1 MSESTRFDAFRALCL
16 ARFREFYREPEVV
29 FWGFVF
35 PILLAVALG
44 LAFRNRPPET
54 LAVMVVEGEASA
66 SVLRALGA
74 SPLLKTRAGSAAEAA
89 QALRLGKVE
98 VVVGAG
104 TSGYEY
110 RLDPSRPE
118 ALVARARVDDALQ
131 RAAGRRD
138 PVPTREEAV
147 TEPGGRYIDFLVP
160 GIIGMN
166 LMSAGMWGMGFV
178 LVDMRIKKL
187 LKRLLAT
194 PLRRAD
200 FLLAQMTTRTF
211 LTFVEVSLVLLFARL
226 AFRVPV
232 RGSVGAVL
240 FVGMVGAL
248 AFSGIGLLVGSRA
261 TRIESVTGLMNV
273 VMVPMFIASGI
284 FFSADRFPDALQPL
298 VRALPLT
305 ALNDALR
312 AVILEGATLA
322 SQSPRLLLLG
332 VWGGLSFLIG
342 LRLFRWS

>member
-1 MSESTRFDAFRALCL
+1 MSESPRLRAFRALCL

-54 LAVMVVEGEASA
+54 LAVVVVAGEDPESNRASEEA
-66 SVLRALGA
+66 LRALSE
-74 SPLLKTRAGSAAEAA
+74 SPLLKPSAGTAEEAA
-89 QALRLGKVE
+89 RALRLGKVE
-98 VVVGAG
+98 VVVTPEA
-104 TSGYEY
+104 SGLAY
-110 RLDPSRPE
+110 RLDPTRPE

-131 RAAGRRD
+131 RHAGRKD
-138 PVPTREEAV
+138 PLPTREVAV

-194 PLRRAD
+194 PVRRAD
-200 FLLAQMTTRTF
+200 FLLAQMAMRTF

-232 RGSVGAVL
+232 RGSLGSVL
-240 FVGMVGAL
+240 FVGGLGAL
-248 AFSGIGLLVGSRA
+248 VFSGLGLLVASRA
-261 TRIESVTGLMNV
+261 TRIESVTGLMNL

-322 SQSPRLLLLG
+322 SQSARLLLLAA
-332 VWGGLSFLIG
+332 WGTVSFVLGL
-342 LRLFRWS
+342 